1 MQAILGL
8 WKGIGFGFCEE
19 ACPRRALHPNYTM
32 EGVNLAP
39 MKEEKRLTFHSPIL
53 EAPLRPRLVLRAVT
67 FRLVKGSSSCRL
79 RVAETYTEVCS
90 SGFRP
95 IALK

>member
-53 EAPLRPRLVLRAVT
+53 EKA
-67 FRLVKGSSSCRL
+67 
-79 RVAETYTEVCS
+79 
-90 SGFRP
+90 
-95 IALK
+95 